1 MYKTVW
7 DDSLNSREI
16 DKIEETNFE
25 TNITMV
31 SGTENS
37 YNNFFYMRVL
47 SFIRQTSQKINFKF
61 KLFIMFQKIIVCII
75 FSRSL
80 LLVYF
85 VV

>member
-1 MYKTVW
+1 MYETVW

-37 YNNFFYMRVL
+37 YNNFFYMGVL